1 MSVLILSLILDVIC
15 IAICI
20 AEIRDMF
27 QCARDDDIPFWLR
40 ALFIIANGGIMWAA
54 TLLLWPR

>member
-1 MSVLILSLILDVIC
+1 MSLILSVIC

-27 QCARDDDIPFWLR
+27 QCARDDDISFWLR
-40 ALFIIANGGIMWAA
+40 ALFIIADGGIMWAA